1 MNRKLWLLMTWLLV
15 VPAFVQAASVR
26 GVVVDY
32 ETNKPIANVKVAI
45 RNVSAVTDFDGN
57 FELKKVRAGS
67 VVVVFTAA
75 DYKAYSVDFVVNDG
89 VNTLNASLQ
98 PKKVDNTLN
107 QQALEDNIFE
117 LDESAIDDEGSAASQ
132 SASICLVLPTMFIC
146 KRPVIRIALCVLM
159 CEDMNNGNLLP
170 I

>member
-57 FELKKVRAGS
+57 FELEKVRAGS

-98 PKKVDNTLN
+98 PKKVGNTLN

-132 SASICLVLPTMFIC
+132 SASCPALPTMFIC

>member
-57 FELKKVRAGS
+57 FELEKVRAGS

-98 PKKVDNTLN
+98 PKKVGNTPVSYTHLT
-107 QQALEDNIFE
+107 
-117 LDESAIDDEGSAASQ
+117 
-132 SASICLVLPTMFIC
+132 LPTNS
-146 KRPVIRIALCVLM
+146 RV
-159 CEDMNNGNLLP
+159 
-170 I
+170 